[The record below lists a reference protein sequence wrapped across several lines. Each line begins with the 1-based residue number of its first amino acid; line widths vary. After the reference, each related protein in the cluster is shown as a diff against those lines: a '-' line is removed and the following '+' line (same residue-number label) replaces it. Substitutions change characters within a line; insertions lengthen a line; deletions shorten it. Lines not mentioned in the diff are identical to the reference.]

1 MKGKGVRFKFRRII
15 KITLLGL
22 CLVLLIQ
29 ISSAS
34 PLSLTY
40 KTIPANPSTGEFV
53 LQLYVTNLG
62 SGVTNVELFINER
75 EEGLAIIENGK
86 EVLYLYLNLGGVPQG
101 TASAELKLR
110 AEKSGFY
117 ELSVNVRANGSDS
130 IRNVIVLKVSDKPSF
145 SVVGS
150 VEIEP
155 SSKKEFSIKIK
166 NNGGK
171 ARDVKIYLKTPK
183 GIVSDVSKFYFKEWD
198 ASEERI
204 LNFTLTTD
212 SSLEIGVYE
221 IPVEIS
227 YMDDFGDL
235 ATDTIPLSL
244 NVIGRPEIV
253 ISVDKTTPERV
264 YPDMDFTLNL
274 AVENTGFDEARNVRV
289 KLGMAEGFQGETEKL
304 LGTLKKKE
312 IKTVSFTLKSG
323 NKTGVFPF
331 EVQVFYEHNGE
342 KTVLENFNVFV
353 SERGKI
359 SLDVAGVF
367 TSPQTL
373 TTGTRFKLS
382 LQLEN
387 SGKQDAKA
395 VSINLI
401 LPEGISGKKSY
412 FIGSLESGDSATASF
427 DLVADSTGEKRI
439 EAVIS
444 YMDQK
449 FDRYE
454 VKKEFS
460 LYVFEEGGGEIYLF
474 AVVIVI
480 GVALLW
486 IFKRRRGQ
494 KKE

>member
-1 MKGKGVRFKFRRII
+1 MKGERVKSKFRGVA
-15 KITLLGL
+15 KITLLSL
-22 CLVLLIQ
+22 FLMLLIQ

-40 KTIPANPSTGEFV
+40 KTIPANPSIGEFV

-62 SGVTNVELFINER
+62 NDVTTVELFISEK
-75 EEGLAIIENGK
+75 EEGLAIIERGK
-86 EVLYLYLNLGGVPQG
+86 EVSYVYLNLGGVPQG

-117 ELSVNVRANGSDS
+117 ELSVNLRANGSES

-145 SVVGS
+145 SAIGS

-155 SSKKEFSIKIK
+155 SSRKECSIKIK

-171 ARDVKIYLKTPK
+171 ARDVKVYLKTPE
-183 GIVSDVSKFYFKEWD
+183 GIVSNTSKFYFKEW
-198 ASEERI
+198 STGEERI

-212 SSLEIGVYE
+212 GSLEIGVYE
-221 IPVEIS
+221 IPIEVG
-227 YMDDFGDL
+227 YTDDFGNI
-235 ATDTIPLSL
+235 ATDTITVSM

-253 ISVDKTTPERV
+253 ISVDKTTPERI

-274 AVENTGFDEARNVRV
+274 AVENTGFDEAKNVRV
-289 KLGMAEGFQGETEKL
+289 ELGIPEGFQGETEKL

-312 IKTVSFTLKSG
+312 MKTVSFTLKSG

-331 EVQVFYEHNGE
+331 EVQVFYEHDEE
-342 KTVLENFNVFV
+342 KRVLENFNVFV

-359 SLDVAGVF
+359 SLDIAGVF
-367 TSPQTL
+367 TSPQIL
-373 TTGTRFKLS
+373 TAGTRFKLS

-412 FIGSLESGDSATASF
+412 FIGTLESGDSATASF
-427 DLVADSTGEKRI
+427 DLIANEAGEKRI

-454 VKKEFS
+454 VEKEFS
-460 LYVFEEGGGEIYLF
+460 LYVFEQGGGEIYLF
-474 AVVIVI
+474 AAIVVVGI
-480 GVALLW
+480 ALLVT
-486 IFKRRRGQ
+486 IKKIRGRR
-494 KKE
+494 K